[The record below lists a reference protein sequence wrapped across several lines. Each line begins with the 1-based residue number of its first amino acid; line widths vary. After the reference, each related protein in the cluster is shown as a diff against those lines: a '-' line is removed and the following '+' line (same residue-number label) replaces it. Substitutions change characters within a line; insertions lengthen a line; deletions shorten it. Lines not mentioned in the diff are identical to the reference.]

1 MTNKSFIIRYILLK
15 IILSEYLPNKIIPSE
30 NKIAEKFK
38 CTRMHVRE
46 VYLKLSE
53 NNIIYSKQGT
63 GYFVSENAIDSIY
76 FPHSLLKK
84 SIIKQTSNNV
94 FKIYN
99 ENGEKI
105 GFIKT
110 TINLN
115 INLENFSQ
123 YELLK
128 LVVNKINFNINEIQN
143 YFENNIIYDNFE
155 YNKFTTIFI
164 KEDNQKIIIETF
176 LKPNIKILINKTL
189 VI

>member
-1 MTNKSFIIRYILLK
+1 MTNKSYIIRYILLK

-53 NNIIYSKQGT
+53 NNIIYSKQGS

-76 FPHSLLKK
+76 FPHSFLKK
-84 SIIKQTSNNV
+84 TIIKPFLNC

-99 ENGEKI
+99 ENSEEI

-110 TINLN
+110 NINLN
-115 INLENFSQ
+115 INLESFNQ
-123 YELLK
+123 YDLLK
-128 LVVNKINFNINEIQN
+128 LIVNQINFNINEIKN
-143 YFENNIIYDNFE
+143 FFENNVIYDNFE
-155 YNKFTTIFI
+155 YNKFTTIFV

-176 LKPNIKILINKTL
+176 LKSNINIFINKSL